1 MTPSERAEPPERAEP
16 WRPWSLRGTVD
27 ALRAGRTT
35 PDDVLARAYDRIG
48 VTEPT
53 IRAWVEVDEAASGSG
68 TGPLQGVPFGV
79 KDIIDLAGFP
89 TRCGS
94 RLRLDAAPA
103 AADAAIVTA
112 WRAAGATPLGKTVTT
127 EFAFFAPGPT
137 RNPAAPDHT
146 PGGSSSGSAAAV
158 ASGQL
163 PLAIGSQTAGS
174 VTRPAAYCGV
184 ASLVMAHGRF
194 PVDGVVGLSPSLD
207 SHGCYAATVDDLA
220 LAWSAL
226 SGERDVGGG
235 ERGAPLRLLLWTARA
250 LSDLAPA
257 MEAALARAVDLLR
270 SEGAT
275 VDLLPV
281 EELVAGAATAQ
292 VSVMRYEAAQERAVE
307 LALADQLSDPLAGL
321 LRAGAATP
329 VEEYDAARAVVAAAR
344 DRVLD
349 LLDGHDAVIGPAAL
363 GAAPAGLAATGDP
376 LLSRPWQAMG
386 LPAVAVPG
394 LHDGRGLPL
403 GVQVV
408 GAAGGETRALAA
420 GCWVERALRAS

>member
-1 MTPSERAEPPERAEP
+1 MTPSTT
-16 WRPWSLRGTVD
+16 WRPWSLRGTVND
-27 ALRAGRTT
+27 LSAGRTT
-35 PDDVLARAYDRIG
+35 PDDVLARAFDRIG
-48 VTEPT
+48 ATEPT
-53 IRAWVEVDEAASGSG
+53 LRAWVEVDEAARASG
-68 TGPLQGVPFGV
+68 TGPLQGVPLGV

-94 RLRLDAAPA
+94 RLRADAAPA
-103 AADAAIVTA
+103 AADAAIVTS
-112 WRAAGATPLGKTVTT
+112 WRAAGATALGKTVTT

-184 ASLVMAHGRF
+184 ASLVMTHGRL
-194 PVDGVVGLSPSLD
+194 PLDGVVGLSPSLD

-226 SGERDVGGG
+226 TGEPDAGR
-235 ERGAPLRLLLWTARA
+235 ERGAPPRLLLWTARG
-250 LSDLAPA
+250 LGDLDPA
-257 MEAALARAVDLLR
+257 METALAGTVERLR
-270 SEGAT
+270 SSGAT

-281 EELVAGAATAQ
+281 EELVAGAAGAQ
-292 VSVMRYEAAQERAVE
+292 VSVMRYEAARERAEE
-307 LALADQLSDPLAGL
+307 LSLAEQLSDPLAGL

-329 VEEYDAARAVVAAAR
+329 VQEYDAARALVSAAR

-349 LLDGHDAVIGPAAL
+349 LLEGHDAVIGPAAL

-394 LHDGRGLPL
+394 LRDDQGLPL
-403 GVQVV
+403 GLQVV
-408 GAAGGETRALAA
+408 GPAGGETRALAA